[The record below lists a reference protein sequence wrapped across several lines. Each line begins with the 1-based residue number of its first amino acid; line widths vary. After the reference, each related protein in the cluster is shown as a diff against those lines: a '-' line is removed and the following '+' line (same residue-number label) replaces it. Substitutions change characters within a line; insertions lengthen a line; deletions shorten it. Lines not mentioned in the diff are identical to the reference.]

1 MRTAYKKER
10 QTPTSNPV
18 KFLQLKVN
26 CIQQLNNIYFTVKWF
41 LLRRIFV
48 LTAAQGLFEHKYSHV
63 HWGYNIVRVTHLV
76 CLAVRC
82 PLGIFSMRLCIPLTD
97 STHTFL
103 CKNNCTSHLDHH
115 ESENSEKTSVGYGIK
130 NHPRSYSFL
139 IGRGYV

>member
-1 MRTAYKKER
+1 M
-10 QTPTSNPV
+10 
-18 KFLQLKVN
+18 
-26 CIQQLNNIYFTVKWF
+26 
-41 LLRRIFV
+41 
-48 LTAAQGLFEHKYSHV
+48 
-63 HWGYNIVRVTHLV
+63 RVTHLV

-103 CKNNCTSHLDHH
+103 CKNNCTSHVDHH